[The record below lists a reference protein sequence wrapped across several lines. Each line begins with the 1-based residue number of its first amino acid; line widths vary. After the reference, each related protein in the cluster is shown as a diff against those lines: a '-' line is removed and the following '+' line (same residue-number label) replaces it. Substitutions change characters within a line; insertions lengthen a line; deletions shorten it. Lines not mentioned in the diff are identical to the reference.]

1 MSNRNLLVDVAK
13 GIGIVLVVLG
23 HSGIEFGHYL
33 IYMFHMPLFFFLS
46 GMLHKDRGL
55 NELLSVKVPK
65 MGKAYLLFFTLCTLV
80 SLALNGRGFLYEVNI
95 LNPKGSAGP
104 LWFLIS
110 LFEANVCFALI
121 QKYANKHYFTVC
133 FMLTVLGFIFC
144 KKGIHLHC
152 FVDSTMSIMF
162 FYGLGYAFKS
172 KDNKRLL
179 SIPWYMSASFFII
192 MYIWDWKVL
201 HLIGNDI
208 YSNTIMDNFLLYIL
222 SALAG
227 ISFTFSIAYI
237 LTRKLQLA
245 GGVAVMGRNSL
256 YVFAMHRPVLD
267 ICHSIHPANND
278 CIRFIYVL
286 IALAVSYYIGKIISN
301 LRLI

>member
-1 MSNRNLLVDVAK
+1 
-13 GIGIVLVVLG
+13 
-23 HSGIEFGHYL
+23 
-33 IYMFHMPLFFFLS
+33 
-46 GMLHKDRGL
+46 
-55 NELLSVKVPK
+55 
-65 MGKAYLLFFTLCTLV
+65 
-80 SLALNGRGFLYEVNI
+80 
-95 LNPKGSAGP
+95 
-104 LWFLIS
+104 
-110 LFEANVCFALI
+110 
-121 QKYANKHYFTVC
+121 
-133 FMLTVLGFIFC
+133 MLTVLGFIFC

>member
-1 MSNRNLLVDVAK
+1 MSKRNLLVDVAK
-13 GIGIVLVVLG
+13 GIGIVFVVLG

-33 IYMFHMPLFFFLS
+33 IYMFHMPLFFFVS

-55 NELLSVKVPK
+55 NELLRVKVRK
-65 MGKAYLLFFTLCTLV
+65 IGKAYLLFFTLCTLV
-80 SLALNGRGFLYEVNI
+80 SFALNGRGFLNEVNV

-110 LFEANVCFALI
+110 LFEANICFALI
-121 QKYANKHYFTVC
+121 QKYANKHYLTVC
-133 FMLTVLGFIFC
+133 FTLTVLGFIFY
-144 KKGIHLHC
+144 KIGIHLYC

-179 SIPWYMSASFFII
+179 SIPWYMSTSFFII
-192 MYIWDWKVL
+192 MYMLDWKVL

-227 ISFTFSIAYI
+227 MSFTFSIACVI
-237 LTRKLQLA
+237 SGKLQLA
-245 GGVAVMGRNSL
+245 GGVDVMGRNSL
-256 YVFAMHRPVLD
+256 YVFAMHLPVLD
-267 ICHSIHPANND
+267 ICHSIYPANND

-286 IALAVSYYIGKIISN
+286 MSLAVSYYIGTIISK
-301 LRLI
+301 LRLV

>member
-1 MSNRNLLVDVAK
+1 M
-13 GIGIVLVVLG
+13 
-23 HSGIEFGHYL
+23 
-33 IYMFHMPLFFFLS
+33 
-46 GMLHKDRGL
+46 
-55 NELLSVKVPK
+55 
-65 MGKAYLLFFTLCTLV
+65 
-80 SLALNGRGFLYEVNI
+80 I
-95 LNPKGSAGP
+95 L
-104 LWFLIS
+104 
-110 LFEANVCFALI
+110 
-121 QKYANKHYFTVC
+121 
-133 FMLTVLGFIFC
+133 
-144 KKGIHLHC
+144 
-152 FVDSTMSIMF
+152 
-162 FYGLGYAFKS
+162 
-172 KDNKRLL
+172 
-179 SIPWYMSASFFII
+179 
-192 MYIWDWKVL
+192 
-201 HLIGNDI
+201 

>member
-1 MSNRNLLVDVAK
+1 
-13 GIGIVLVVLG
+13 
-23 HSGIEFGHYL
+23 
-33 IYMFHMPLFFFLS
+33 
-46 GMLHKDRGL
+46 MLHKDRGL

-80 SLALNGRGFLYEVNI
+80 SLALNGRGFLYEVNV

-162 FYGLGYAFKS
+162 FT
-172 KDNKRLL
+172 D
-179 SIPWYMSASFFII
+179 
-192 MYIWDWKVL
+192 
-201 HLIGNDI
+201 
-208 YSNTIMDNFLLYIL
+208 
-222 SALAG
+222 
-227 ISFTFSIAYI
+227 
-237 LTRKLQLA
+237 
-245 GGVAVMGRNSL
+245 
-256 YVFAMHRPVLD
+256 
-267 ICHSIHPANND
+267 
-278 CIRFIYVL
+278 
-286 IALAVSYYIGKIISN
+286 
-301 LRLI
+301 